1 LFEIVSIHAAVLW
14 LVNLQSQ
21 PSVNLLSL
29 VELFNDDKID
39 KKKIIL
45 VVSTPR
51 VESVLHTYFV

>member
-21 PSVNLLSL
+21 PSVNPLSL